1 MSAAGRDSD
10 IPDSDAYD
18 GAPHPRFAQR
28 LYGHLPAETEMLN
41 AYRTGRLAHAWLIG
55 GAPGVGK
62 ATLAWRF
69 ARFLLS
75 HPDPNSRAVSQ
86 ARDLAVED
94 SHPAARL
101 LAGHAHPDFALLR
114 REWDAKTKKHFTLIR
129 VDDVREK
136 LGVFQL
142 SAAYGGW
149 RVAIVDAADD
159 LNVAS
164 ANALLKV
171 IEEPPPRSLILIIAH
186 RPGQVLPTIRSRC
199 RRLILEPLTPENVVN
214 VVDGLGAPW
223 ATAGEDRIAA
233 AAARADGSVRE
244 ALRWLDPKA
253 QEIGALI
260 DRAIARLPQ
269 SDPQVVIK
277 IADAVAGRESE
288 DNFERF
294 TLAIFDW
301 LATQARQPST
311 PARLEAIADLWRVL
325 RAQTDETEAV
335 NLDKRVH
342 VVALFEAIAQRGRAL
357 RSA

>member
-199 RRLILEPLTPENVVN
+199 RRLVFAPPPQAEASLWLQRQADVSEETALSLLRLARGAPGLALRLAGAGALEIDEAARKLVARLP
-214 VVDGLGAPW
+214 VVDESAALSLADGFRGAEGQ
-223 ATAGEDRIAA
+223 ARFALLMDRIGAALHERAA
-233 AAARADGSVRE
+233 AAALDGRGALDRWAEAWELVSNLPGEAEAINLDRADAFFS
-244 ALRWLDPKA
+244 ALTRLKA
-253 QEIGALI
+253 
-260 DRAIARLPQ
+260 
-269 SDPQVVIK
+269 
-277 IADAVAGRESE
+277 
-288 DNFERF
+288 
-294 TLAIFDW
+294 LA
-301 LATQARQPST
+301 
-311 PARLEAIADLWRVL
+311 
-325 RAQTDETEAV
+325 
-335 NLDKRVH
+335 
-342 VVALFEAIAQRGRAL
+342 
-357 RSA
+357 